1 MKPTKQQKTVII
13 NALNHYKEHLEKCS
27 DELSK
32 YGKDMLETCKS
43 TLRAIE
49 NNVIL

>member
-13 NALNHYKEHLEKCS
+13 NALNHYKEHLEERS

-32 YGKDMLETCKS
+32 YGKDMLDICKS
-43 TLRAIE
+43 TLKAIE

>member
-13 NALNHYKEHLEKCS
+13 NALNHYKEHLEECN
-27 DELSK
+27 DELNK